1 MTTPVARLLAFLALV
16 APLALAQAP
25 APSSDANQEPE
36 PLPRV
41 EPADELKGAALVS
54 ALREGGLVLYLRHAD
69 QGKLRQ
75 PPDCAVKQ
83 LTDEGEAQE
92 RRVGE
97 ALRRAGVRIGTFL
110 TSPLCRARQTASLLG
125 LGEAATDLRLALTS
139 QPEVR
144 EARMAL
150 FTVPPAAGTTTL
162 LVSHVHGSQKSG
174 ERLYIER
181 AGIVAYRPDGKGG
194 ATPVARIPP
203 QAWDAIFAQA
213 GLAPAGPGP

>member
-1 MTTPVARLLAFLALV
+1 MITPVARLLAPLALV

-41 EPADELKGAALVS
+41 DPADELKGAALVS

-75 PPDCAVKQ
+75 PRDCAVKQ
-83 LTDEGEAQE
+83 LTDEGEAQA
-92 RRVGE
+92 RKVGE
-97 ALRRAGVRIGTFL
+97 ALRKAGARIGTFL
-110 TSPLCRARQTASLLG
+110 TSPFCRARQTADLLG
-125 LGEAATDLRLALTS
+125 FGEARIEPALTLTT
-139 QPEVR
+139 QPDVR
-144 EARMAL
+144 EARTAL
-150 FTVPPAAGTTTL
+150 LAVAPPAGTNTL

-174 ERLYIER
+174 ERLFIER
-181 AGIVAYRPDGKGG
+181 GGIVAFRPDGKGG

-203 QAWDAIFAQA
+203 QDWDAI
-213 GLAPAGPGP
+213 LAATAKSGP